1 MTLRSPMRLRSP
13 MKPRSPMTFGAK
25 KIRTRAGTVVATTL
39 AVLLAVTM
47 TPAVRAPAAP
57 TAAAPQIV
65 PTVKQWTPK
74 QGREFAFTGRVTV
87 EGDSAE
93 LRTVA
98 ETLSNDL
105 AALTRHQVRL
115 NTDEPR
121 QGDIVL
127 RQAPDESLGQE
138 GYTLDVDGAVT
149 VTGPTA
155 HGVFNG
161 TRSVLQLLKGSGR
174 IPAGTARDWPT
185 KPVRSVL
192 VDNTPRHFS
201 RDWWESY
208 FRQMSWFKLNDTNL
222 YVDGA
227 GLDEEEW
234 KQIDELSRRYY
245 VKVVPQLNMPGHMHA
260 VLPSHPEYQL
270 KNADGTTNPV
280 ALDLT
285 NEKAVEWALGLIDQ
299 YAPMFSSDTWHLGSD
314 EFPGWP
320 GTGGDHPQLD
330 AYAKQKLGPE
340 ASFWDLFADFQNR
353 ANDVV
358 KSHGKKMRVWNDMV
372 RDSKVVRLDPDVAV
386 EYWIQHP
393 DLPGLL
399 TSTQLAER
407 GHEVINADVDLLYY
421 DMSKRNLDPRDLYE
435 KFDVDT
441 FTAGQKP
448 DPAKVSGARIA
459 VWLAWINTPM
469 ESDAEVLSNL
479 RMDMAGL
486 SQHSWAD
493 GPVTDWKS
501 FSDKVER
508 LGRAPGHRG
517 SGNTIT
523 GDPSVATNPDGTL
536 AWFARD
542 AAGALWGGKQHDP
555 ASGPWSKV
563 KLADGV
569 AGDPR
574 SLVDR
579 EGRVHVL
586 ARTSAGTIVHATQR
600 DPGSDDYRV
609 ETAGA
614 DIAGEPAA
622 FATGQGIGWA
632 ARTRGSELAVQ
643 HPGGEMERHGSGV
656 TGDPGAVTA
665 GEKTHLL
672 AGTDSGSLHLWR
684 DGEQWRQD
692 TAPGSLTSTPVLL
705 DRRGTAV
712 AAATTAESNLVSADL
727 GAGPVAWTT
736 VRGGAVG
743 QPDGVVDGQGAVHLA
758 VRSDDGNV
766 AHAHSTGQDWKSKI
780 AWFDFDDDPAITVER
795 GKVGPDVPTIVGQN
809 NRGFLAVAQPSS
821 SDVNGPWTYSHLA
834 ESTTG
839 TPAVTKDAQ
848 GRASYLATT
857 DYGDLQTGTR
867 WGGINDWG
875 RDFVVGTINYPGD
888 DLIPSQLPDE
898 LLTDDFSADTTA
910 DYEVLQPT
918 GRPAPAPTVADG
930 SLRVT
935 GEDYLTVL
943 RSKAALPPT
952 GDVSSSVTIGD
963 FADTTGAENS
973 LHVGFVAD
981 NRTRVGAW
989 YNRSTGRLG
998 FDTFVDGVH
1007 TEGWGDVP
1015 VQLVPGD
1022 KLAVTLS
1029 GRWMTA
1035 YRFHDGRW
1043 DRIHASQVSGAQDLA
1058 DPAVRANYRAGFGMS
1073 ATAGTISV
1081 DEVEVRGRG

>member
-1 MTLRSPMRLRSP
+1 MRHRTRRPDPRRARSPRLP
-13 MKPRSPMTFGAK
+13 
-25 KIRTRAGTVVATTL
+25 TL
-39 AVLLAVTM
+39 IAAAVTM
-47 TPAVRAPAAP
+47 LLVVTLAPVLPATAAP
-57 TAAAPQIV
+57 VADAPQVV
-65 PTVKQWTPK
+65 PTLREWNPK
-74 QGREFAFTGRVTV
+74 QGREFSFTGRVSI
-87 EGDSAE
+87 EGDLAE
-93 LRTVA
+93 LGTVA
-98 ETLSNDL
+98 ETLSSDL
-105 AALTRHQVRL
+105 QQLTRHQVRL
-115 NTDEPR
+115 NRSEPR
-121 QGDIVL
+121 VGDIVL
-127 RQAPDESLGQE
+127 RQAPDAELGQE
-138 GYTLDVDGAVT
+138 GYALDVDGSLT
-149 VTGPTA
+149 ITGPTA

-185 KPVRSVL
+185 KAVRSVL

-201 RDWWESY
+201 RDWWESF

-222 YVDGA
+222 YIDGA
-227 GLDEEEW
+227 GLDEREW

-285 NEKAVEWALGLIDQ
+285 NEEAVDWALGLIDQ
-299 YAPMFSSDTWHLGSD
+299 YAPLFSSDTWHLGSD

-330 AYAKQKLGPE
+330 AYAKQKFGPQ

-353 ANDVV
+353 ANKVV

-399 TSTQLAER
+399 TSAQLAER

-448 DPAKVSGARIA
+448 NPAKVSGARIA

-501 FSDKVER
+501 FSGLVER

-517 SGNTIT
+517 SGNRIA

-542 AAGALWGGKQHDP
+542 ADGTLWGGRQHDP
-555 ASGPWSKV
+555 GSGPWSRV
-563 KLADGV
+563 KLADGI

-586 ARTSAGTIVHATQR
+586 ARTAAGGIVHAAQR
-600 DPGSDDYRV
+600 QPGSDDYQV
-609 ETAGA
+609 QTTGD
-614 DIAGEPAA
+614 DIAGEPAG
-622 FATGQGIGWA
+622 FSTEKGIGWA
-632 ARTRGSELAVQ
+632 ARTTGGELAVQ
-643 HPGGEMERHGSGV
+643 SPGGEVARHGSGI
-656 TGDPGAVTA
+656 TGDPGAVTS
-665 GEKTHLL
+665 GVQTHLL
-672 AGTDSGSLHLWR
+672 VSTESESLHLWG
-684 DGEQWRQD
+684 DGQQWQQA
-692 TAPGSLTSTPVLL
+692 TTPGRLTSTPVLL

-712 AAATTAESNLVSADL
+712 AATTANGGNLVSADL
-727 GAGPVAWTT
+727 GNGPVAWTT
-736 VRGGAVG
+736 VREGVVG

-758 VRSDDGNV
+758 VRSNDGNV
-766 AHAHSTGQDWKSKI
+766 AHAHSIGQSWKSKI
-780 AWFDFDDDPAITVER
+780 AWFDFDDDPAIGIER
-795 GKVGPDVPTIVGQN
+795 GKVGPDVPTIIGQN
-809 NRGFLAVAQPSS
+809 NRGFLAVTQPSTS
-821 SDVNGPWTYSHLA
+821 SIDGPWTYAHLA

-839 TPAVTKDAQ
+839 TPAVAKDSQ
-848 GRASYLATT
+848 GRATYLATT

-888 DLIPSQLPDE
+888 DLVPEQLPRQ
-898 LLTDDFSADTTA
+898 LHADDFSADTTA
-910 DYEVLQPT
+910 GYEVLQPT
-918 GRPAPAPTVADG
+918 GRPAPAPTIRDG
-930 SLRVT
+930 RLQVS
-935 GEDYLTVL
+935 GEDYLTIL
-943 RSKAALPPT
+943 RSKAALPAT

-989 YNRSTGRLG
+989 YNRSSGRLG

-1015 VQLVPGD
+1015 LQLVPGD

-1035 YRFHDGRW
+1035 YRFHDGQW

-1058 DPAVRANYRAGFGMS
+1058 DPAVRATYRAGFGMS
-1073 ATAGTISV
+1073 ATAGTIAV
-1081 DEVEVRGRG
+1081 DDVEVRGRD